1 MNYMELFNEGLLLR
15 LPMQVSGK
23 LELEKSLKELFSDA
37 KVLEARCTSAKQAF
51 HALSS
56 GIVANVWNLLNSH
69 VLKGLFARSK

>member
-1 MNYMELFNEGLLLR
+1 
-15 LPMQVSGK
+15 MQVSGK
-23 LELEKSLKELFSDA
+23 LELEKALFSDA

-69 VLKGLFARSK
+69 VLKGLFARSKCSLACNTSKCDG